1 MIITC
6 QEKLEVGSIRTAP
19 LTSNPLQPRIV
30 MTAMV
35 MREASYQEY
44 VDYWKS
50 HGAPESRLELAIG
63 QNFYEIH
70 TD

>member
-6 QEKLEVGSIRTAP
+6 KEKLEIGQIRTAP
-19 LTSNPLQPRIV
+19 LTSNPLQPRIM

-35 MREASYQEY
+35 MRESNYQEY
-44 VDYWKS
+44 VDYWLEL
-50 HGAPESRLELAIG
+50 GAPEERLQMAIG
-63 QNFYEIH
+63 QNFYEVH